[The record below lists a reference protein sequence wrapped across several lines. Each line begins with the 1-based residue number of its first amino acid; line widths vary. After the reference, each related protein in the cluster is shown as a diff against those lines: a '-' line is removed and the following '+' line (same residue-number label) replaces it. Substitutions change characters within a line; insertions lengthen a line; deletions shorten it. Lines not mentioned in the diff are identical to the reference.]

1 MINFSKFLSKKLL
14 VAGVISFVTLGSAQS
29 SLAQDS
35 LPRDNTIFE
44 YHRNPRYRP
53 SEAHPLRVFAYFV
66 HPIGWAFREAIFRP
80 LSAFAS
86 STEVTRSVF
95 GYREAF
101 DFRET
106 ECFSSDDSAPDCKQ
120 VSPYINVQKYKSV
133 VNSSSQSAEVPAVT
147 GNQVYF
153 PDINFDFNKASLN
166 KVGKGRV
173 RQVSQMLSS
182 APNLNVVVEGHA
194 DYIGSDSYN
203 QNLGERRAQTVIG
216 ELVELGIDASR
227 LSPISYGEGKPVYTE
242 EEDWARAVNRR
253 VQFSVGSLA
262 AQETQ

>member
-14 VAGVISFVTLGSAQS
+14 VAGVISFVTLSSAQS
-29 SLAQDS
+29 SLAQDG
-35 LPRDNTIFE
+35 LPRDNTIFQ
-44 YHRNPRYRP
+44 YHRTPRYRP

-66 HPIGWAFREAIFRP
+66 HPVGWALREAFFRP
-80 LSAFAS
+80 LSSFTS

-95 GYREAF
+95 GYREPF
-101 DFRET
+101 DFRES
-106 ECFSSDDSAPDCKQ
+106 ECFSSDDAVPDCRQ
-120 VSPYINVQKYKSV
+120 VSPIINVAKYNPSV
-133 VNSSSQSAEVPAVT
+133 GSSSQSGEFSGAA

-153 PDINFDFNKASLN
+153 PDINFDFNKATLN
-166 KVGKGRV
+166 KVGRGRV

-194 DYIGSDSYN
+194 DYLGSDGYN
-203 QNLGERRAQTVIG
+203 QGLGERRAQTVIN

-253 VQFSVGSLA
+253 VEFSVGSLA
-262 AQETQ
+262 EQAH